1 MVFVPLAVAITTSVS
16 KSCIR
21 DFIKKKNLKV
31 SAYTDNIM
39 PVSSMTN
46 ISKNMQVIN
55 TLIDE
60 NIFSKSLAK
69 ALEST
74 FVFVAPISISAE
86 AIASYS
92 SVAIDSKNTS
102 IAAHVFGDIRPT
114 IPDLDLSLSHNG
126 REIELF
132 HLKLKF

>member
-1 MVFVPLAVAITTSVS
+1 
-16 KSCIR
+16 
-21 DFIKKKNLKV
+21 
-31 SAYTDNIM
+31 M

-74 FVFVAPISISAE
+74 FVFVASISISAE